1 MSGMTPRVVIDDL
14 AQLQQ
19 TFATAFE
26 AQAREV
32 IARRGKF
39 IVALPGGSVAPA
51 FFPALATRAIDWTR
65 VECFWIDER
74 AVPPDHPD
82 SNFALASR
90 LLLVPARVP
99 PGRIH
104 RMHGEL
110 PDLDQAARRAADEL
124 KSIAGDPPHLDLA
137 LAGAGEDG
145 HVASIFPSV
154 SAGLSADLSAGLS
167 ADLSADLSAEARSA
181 KVEARSAKVEARSAK
196 VEARSAKADSV
207 FAVYDSPK
215 PPARRLTLALSV
227 LAGAG
232 LVVVAAFGASKAA
245 VMRRALDE
253 SDRSTPVA
261 RLLRSASSSL
271 VLLDR
276 AAGAGGSRVP

>member
-1 MSGMTPRVVIDDL
+1 MTPRVVIDDL

-154 SAGLSADLSAGLS
+154 SAGLSADLSA
-167 ADLSADLSAEARSA
+167 DLSA
-181 KVEARSAKVEARSAK
+181 EARSAKVEARSAK